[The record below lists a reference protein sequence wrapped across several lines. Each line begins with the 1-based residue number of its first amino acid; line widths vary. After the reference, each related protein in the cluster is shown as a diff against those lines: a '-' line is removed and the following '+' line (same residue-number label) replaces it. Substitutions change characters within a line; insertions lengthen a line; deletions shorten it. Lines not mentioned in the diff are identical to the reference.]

1 MPIHDNTQYLVN
13 SKGVVLSSYLG
24 NIVKKYN
31 IENIK
36 YPYIMIVGFAFFL
49 LFCKCYIYNVYF
61 YNIPA
66 SHIVGT
72 RT

>member
-1 MPIHDNTQYLVN
+1 MPKHDNTQYLVN

-24 NIVKKYN
+24 NIVKKR
-31 IENIK
+31 IIKNIK
-36 YPYIMIVGFAFFL
+36 YLYMMIVGFVFFL
-49 LFCKCYIYNVYF
+49 LHI

-66 SHIVGT
+66 SRIVGT